1 MPAAPSAGAKA
12 ALTRRVLEVMNAW
25 GVEPMAQ
32 GQLLGLPQKDA
43 GRRFRRY
50 RMGATLPDDPEVWR
64 RVALLLRIENAANQ
78 LFPHSALSA
87 SLWVTTPNLRF
98 GGTTPLQLML
108 DQGIAGIRRVER
120 ALADQG
126 LLS

>member
-1 MPAAPSAGAKA
+1 
-12 ALTRRVLEVMNAW
+12 VLEVMTAW

-32 GQLLGLPQKDA
+32 GQLLGLPQNDA

-50 RMGATLPDDPEVWR
+50 RMGATLPDDPEVWE

-87 SLWVTTPNLRF
+87 SLWVTTPSLRF

-108 DQGIAGIRRVER
+108 DKGIEGIRRVER